1 MTNWSRQAGAT
12 PSCGPVPVADWLML
26 GPPMET
32 DASVTRVERTFG
44 FIDISGFTMFTD
56 QHGDAASVN
65 ALAEFRQVV
74 RDVASHHGVRI
85 DKWLGDGAM
94 FVGVDTAPLVS
105 ALLDIE
111 ARLEDSEFPLPLR
124 AGIASGMV
132 ILFEGDDYIGTP
144 VNLASRLCN
153 EAEPGQTLVTE
164 AVAAVLP
171 ASVAR
176 SPMGHV
182 EVRGLAEPVPVVCL
196 QCEHTAAVL
205 LPTPRY

>member
-1 MTNWSRQAGAT
+1 
-12 PSCGPVPVADWLML
+12 ML
-26 GPPMET
+26 LAAMET

-111 ARLEDSEFPLPLR
+111 SRLEESSFPLPLR

-144 VNLASRLCN
+144 VNLASRLCA

-171 ASVAR
+171 PSVSR

-196 QCEHTAAVL
+196 TCEHLVPVL
-205 LPTPRY
+205 LPVPRY